1 MGITNKFKDLFL
13 PEDEE
18 YYDDYEENV
27 EEEADELEHEPMAER
42 SLFKKRNKHEVE
54 EMADLSGLQFV
65 LVKPVRFDDTPQ
77 IADYLIERKTVVLNL
92 ESANKDISRRI
103 VDFLMGI
110 AYALGGQTK
119 KVALNTYI
127 IIPSNAEIS
136 GELFDDME
144 GAGLSGLTF

>member
-1 MGITNKFKDLFL
+1 MGITEKFKDLFRQ
-13 PEDEE
+13 EEEE
-18 YYDDYEENV
+18 YYDDYETEQPEASA
-27 EEEADELEHEPMAER
+27 EEQEATER
-42 SLFKKRNKHEVE
+42 SIFRKRSKGEMEVN
-54 EMADLSGLQFV
+54 ANIPGLQFV
-65 LVKPVRFDDTPQ
+65 LVKPVRFDDAPQ

-144 GAGLSGLTF
+144 ASGFTF